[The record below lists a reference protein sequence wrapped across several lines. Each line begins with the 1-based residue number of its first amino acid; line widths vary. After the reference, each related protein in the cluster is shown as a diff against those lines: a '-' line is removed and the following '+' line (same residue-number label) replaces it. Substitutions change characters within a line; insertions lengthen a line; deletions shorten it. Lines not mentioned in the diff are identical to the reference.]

1 MKHSVESW
9 IEVSSKDFVDFVMG
23 NSLSPV
29 RGYSTDEET
38 VTYYGYDSG
47 AELAE
52 AQVFKSGKIHYRVC
66 REQ

>member
-1 MKHSVESW
+1 MEKW
-9 IEVSSKDFVDFVMG
+9 TEVSAKEFVDFVMSIG
-23 NSLSPV
+23 IIPV
-29 RGYSTDEET
+29 RGYSTDSEN

-52 AQVFKSGKIHYRVC
+52 AQVSKTGVIHYRVC